1 MKQLPSIFM
10 IEDNVNDET
19 LVRLALD
26 RQPDKYDLVIA
37 RDGEEAIDCLT
48 SRGKTADPSH
58 LSLILLDLKLPK
70 VNGLEV
76 LRRIR
81 ADARVKSTP
90 VVVWT
95 SSCEPAD
102 LSTAYQLGCNS
113 FVQKPM
119 DFAAFCKALKQ
130 ITGYWV
136 DLNRTPQTFV

>member
-1 MKQLPSIFM
+1 M

-26 RQPDKYDLVIA
+26 RQPEKYDLVIA

-48 SRGKTADPSH
+48 SRKKTADPSH

-81 ADARVKSTP
+81 ADALVKSIP

-136 DLNRTPQTFV
+136 DLNRTPQTSV